1 MSVARL
7 QASTV
12 PCTSSHKLR
21 AIRTAVLWSAVTCLA
36 TLQAPAQAP
45 ASQPQN
51 QQPTYALRI
60 QSRLVVE
67 DVSVL
72 DRQGKAVTGL
82 PPSAFHVYDNKQPQ
96 TLQSVLENTAPTAS
110 LPLQQR
116 PGTFSNAD
124 LYRNQGNVAVL
135 LIDPSTISLEDQL
148 AVRVQAD
155 KFVQNASPDTAMAV
169 FRVNSAGVP
178 VLLQP
183 LTNNKAQL
191 DAAIAA
197 SIPVLTRPIDSAFRN
212 AVIELANISSYLRA
226 VPGRKSVLWLAGAF
240 PLYLPPDYGGLCDYP
255 QGASCGALP
264 TGPRLK
270 AQQDAYR
277 DLQEARVAV
286 YPIDVRGVQMGGL
299 TAVPVLDRGPNV
311 TPGNIGAKPTSESE
325 RVTGQYDEMD
335 RLAEATGGHAFY
347 SGNHVAALLD
357 QALQR
362 TSQSYT
368 LTYRPTDEAADG
380 KWHSVK
386 ITVDGPYSVHYRA
399 GYYADQTPSTPASSP
414 HRVLTAEQTSP
425 ATLSGPAAPADPDTE
440 VKPIVFSARVLSD
453 GVPGK
458 AREVKIRYVIPA
470 DQLLFDGEPSGHA
483 HFQLAALAYNANG
496 DILSNDLE
504 VVNTHYTAEQI
515 KVAQRI
521 GAPADQT
528 VSVAKGANYLL
539 LAVEDLAT
547 RRVGVV
553 QLPLRQV
560 PQGSEAHP

>member
-1 MSVARL
+1 M
-7 QASTV
+7 
-12 PCTSSHKLR
+12 
-21 AIRTAVLWSAVTCLA
+21 
-36 TLQAPAQAP
+36 
-45 ASQPQN
+45 
-51 QQPTYALRI
+51 
-60 QSRLVVE
+60 
-67 DVSVL
+67 L
-72 DRQGKAVTGL
+72 DQQGKAVTGL

-96 TLQSVLENTAPTAS
+96 TLQSVLENTAATAT

-135 LIDPSTISLEDQL
+135 LIDPSTMSLEDQL
-148 AVRVQAD
+148 ALRVQAD
-155 KFVQNASPDTAMAV
+155 KFVRTASPDTTMAV
-169 FRVNSAGVP
+169 FRVSSAGVP

-183 LTNNKAQL
+183 LTNDKAQL
-191 DAAIAA
+191 AAAIAA
-197 SIPVLTRPIDSAFRN
+197 SIPVLTRPVDSAFRN
-212 AVIELANISSYLRA
+212 AIIELANISSYLRA
-226 VPGRKSVLWLAGAF
+226 VPGRKSILWLAGAF
-240 PLYLPPDYGGLCDYP
+240 PLYQPPDYGGLCDYP

-264 TGPRLK
+264 TGPLLR

-277 DLQEARVAV
+277 NLQEARVAV

-347 SGNHVAALLD
+347 SGNHVSALLD

-368 LTYRPTDEAADG
+368 LTYRPANEAADG
-380 KWHSVK
+380 KWHSVI
-386 ITVDGPYSVHYRA
+386 ITVDGPYSAHYRA
-399 GYYADQTPSTPASSP
+399 GYYADETPAPASSQ
-414 HRVLTAEQTSP
+414 RRILTAEQISTTTPHSP
-425 ATLSGPAAPADPDTE
+425 ATPAGRPVQRVSPSSSALTLSPMGSPVRRAKSESVTSFRQISSSSTASRRATLTSSSQHLPTMPTATS
-440 VKPIVFSARVLSD
+440 SATTSKSSPRTTT
-453 GVPGK
+453 
-458 AREVKIRYVIPA
+458 
-470 DQLLFDGEPSGHA
+470 PS
-483 HFQLAALAYNANG
+483 
-496 DILSNDLE
+496 
-504 VVNTHYTAEQI
+504 QI
-515 KVAQRI
+515 ELAQRI

-560 PQGSEAHP
+560 PLSSEAHP